1 MAPNGTGKID
11 FSTLSAVDIASLTPE
26 QKVEYQ
32 KFQIEQRDKYIQD
45 GIDASL
51 QVNQANQAKLKELK
65 AKFADGR
72 AKSTQL
78 FKDWYA
84 ASDTVQSQSN
94 TVWSANKE
102 LTNVRYEYNLW
113 SQADQAAKS
122 YKNGNLS
129 AFDGF
134 SDTRFG
140 SPITDIGDTF
150 QITNR
155 ENNISNRTYQLSESL
170 TDKQAYYD
178 EQQAVLAQNAKE
190 RAQISSDLELQIW
203 RNKMTADEQDYY
215 TKLLTQLTA
224 YKNQQG
230 LA

>member
-45 GIDASL
+45 GIGASML
-51 QVNQANQAKLKELK
+51 GYQAKLEELK
-65 AKFADGR
+65 ARIAVGFATSKNLFNMWYNATDNM
-72 AKSTQL
+72 QL
-78 FKDWYA
+78 
-84 ASDTVQSQSN
+84 QSN

-190 RAQISSDLELQIW
+190 RAQIGSDLELQIW

>member
-1 MAPNGTGKID
+1 MAAYDSGKID
-11 FSTLSAVDIASLTPE
+11 FSTLSPTDVARLTPE

-32 KFQIEQRDKYIQD
+32 RWQIEQRNKDIQS

-51 QVNQANQAKLKELK
+51 LGDKVKLAELK
-65 AKFADGR
+65 AKMADGF
-72 AKSTQL
+72 AASKQL
-78 FKDWYA
+78 FNMWYDA
-84 ASDTVQSQSN
+84 TDKMQSQSN

-102 LTNVRYEYNLW
+102 LTNVRYEHNIW
-113 SQADQAAKS
+113 SQADMAAQS
-122 YKNGNLS
+122 YKKGNLS
-129 AFDGF
+129 ALDGF

-140 SPITDIGDTF
+140 SPITDVGDTF

-178 EQQAVLAQNAKE
+178 EQQAILAQNSKE
-190 RAQISSDLELQIW
+190 RAKIDSDLELQIW

-215 TKLLTQLTA
+215 TKLMAQLTL
-224 YKNQQG
+224 YKNQQDLG
-230 LA
+230 